1 MVKMEKGSPKNNII
15 LGCIFMIVAV
25 ANNYIMFEGL
35 CAFLIVLGIFES
47 KKYNNNKLI
56 LSITIL
62 ILAISLILTYF
73 QMSSHS
79 YSGNVFFN
87 YLVAVLFVLIV
98 ILFAYDLTHDYKLS
112 KISKMENTSQ
122 KMKDIIAIILLVMG
136 AIVGLLI
143 GIYIYKI

>member
-15 LGCIFMIVAV
+15 LGSIFMIVAV

-47 KKYNNNKLI
+47 KKYDNNKLL

-73 QMSSHS
+73 QMSAPS

-122 KMKDIIAIILLVMG
+122 KMKDIIAILLLVMG
-136 AIVGLLI
+136 AIVGLMI